1 MRKLLVTTLL
11 LCSTSVFA
19 ADKNVIFSCTSTE
32 GKPLTVK
39 RVGSDYQ
46 YTYDKLTFKNP
57 IKKAVT
63 NDASI
68 IAAGSGF
75 TTYALALENSGLRYL
90 IGFVQPRGNDKEF
103 IEPGATISRI
113 SDGEY
118 VDPVN
123 CDTRKKIYYKF
134 DVHLMNTL

>member
-1 MRKLLVTTLL
+1 MRKLLALTALT
-11 LCSTSVFA
+11 LCSTSAFA
-19 ADKNVIFSCTSTE
+19 ADKNIVFSCTSTE

-39 RVGSDYQ
+39 RVGKDYE
-46 YTYDKLTFKNP
+46 YSYDKLVFKNP

-63 NDASI
+63 NEASI

-75 TTYALALENSGLRYL
+75 VTYALALENNGLRYL

-103 IEPGATISRI
+103 IEPGATISQN
-113 SDGEY
+113 GEY
-118 VDPVN
+118 VNPVS
-123 CDTRKKIYYKF
+123 CDTRKKIYYNF